1 MCLFLGCFV
10 DFSLKVSKDEM
21 LNMICYGVDE
31 VFVLKDEEI
40 IDEDID
46 VILKKGE
53 KKVRS

>member
-1 MCLFLGCFV
+1 MCSFLGRFV